1 MSHWTITARLA
12 AFGLGMS
19 LVAAMPNAL
28 PAGRGSGDS
37 QLRRRPHRQLQL
49 HAVDSGRG
57 TRHDGDLNQC
67 RRQPALGTREGREVQ
82 ICRTRHRRQLL
93 ANLHG
98 TG

>member
-28 PAGRGSGDS
+28 PAGEA
-37 QLRRRPHRQLQL
+37 
-49 HAVDSGRG
+49 AVTAN
-57 TRHDGDLNQC
+57 TRHDGDLDQC